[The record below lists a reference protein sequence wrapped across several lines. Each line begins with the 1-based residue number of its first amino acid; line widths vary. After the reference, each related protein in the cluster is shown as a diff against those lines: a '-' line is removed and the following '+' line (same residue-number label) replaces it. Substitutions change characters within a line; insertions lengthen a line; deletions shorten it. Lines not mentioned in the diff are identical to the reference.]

1 MADQILADPQA
12 SPQGQ
17 AQTPVQQTAPVAG
30 AQVTPPPVEVQY
42 DLKAPDNALFDNTH
56 LEQFKGLAKEL
67 GLTPEAAQKLV
78 ERDNQLLSGFVDKRT
93 QEWSTQTAQWG
104 EQVKA
109 DKELGGENF
118 NSTVTSARTALDRF
132 ASPEFKRMLNETG
145 YGNHP
150 ELVRLFANIGKAMKE
165 DRMVSTGAP
174 VSKEKTM
181 AEIFYPGMA
190 KKE

>member
-17 AQTPVQQTAPVAG
+17 AQADQQTASAS
-30 AQVTPPPVEVQY
+30 AQTTTPAEVNY
-42 DLKAPDNALFDNTH
+42 DLKAPENALFDNTH

-78 ERDNQLLSGFVDKRT
+78 ERDNQLLSGFVDKRKEEWGQQTT
-93 QEWSTQTAQWG
+93 QWA

-118 NSTVTSARTALDRF
+118 SATVTSARAALDRF
-132 ASPEFKRMLNETG
+132 ASPAFKQMLNETG

-150 ELVRLFANIGKAMKE
+150 ELVRLFSNIGKAMRE
-165 DRMVSTGAP
+165 DSRMAQAGAP
-174 VSKEKTM
+174 PAKEKTM
-181 AEIFYPGMA
+181 AEIFYPNMA

>member
-17 AQTPVQQTAPVAG
+17 AQTPVQQTEPVAG
-30 AQVTPPPVEVQY
+30 AQVTPPPVEVEY
-42 DLKAPDNALFDNTH
+42 DLKAPENALFDNTH

-93 QEWSTQTAQWG
+93 QEWSTKTAQWG

-118 NSTVTSARTALDRF
+118 NSTVTSARAALDRF
-132 ASPEFKRMLNETG
+132 ASPEFKKMLNETG

>member
-17 AQTPVQQTAPVAG
+17 AQGDQQPAPASAQATTPA
-30 AQVTPPPVEVQY
+30 EVQY
-42 DLKAPDNALFDNTH
+42 NLKAPENALFDTNH
-56 LEQFKGLAKEL
+56 LEQFKGLAREL

-78 ERDNQLLSGFVDKRT
+78 ERDNQLLSGFVDKNK
-93 QEWSTQTAQWG
+93 QEWAQQTAQWA
-104 EQVKA
+104 EQIKA
-109 DKELGGENF
+109 DKELGGEKF
-118 NSTVTSARTALDRF
+118 SATVTSARTALDRF

-150 ELVRLFANIGKAMKE
+150 ELVRLFANIGKAMRE
-165 DRMVSTGAP
+165 DGRMAQQAGAP
-174 VSKEKTM
+174 PAKEKTM
-181 AEIFYPGMA
+181 AELFYPNMA